1 MRAEAL
7 RREFAAALHCDEA
20 PDDAA
25 ASTGSLVGIEHE
37 FFVLRDGVRVDFT
50 PLLAALDLGRPYLDP
65 ADTNAHR
72 LPSGAAVTCDGVE
85 AEIAL
90 PPISVA
96 PGFTL
101 DAAHRAEW
109 ERGELSHR
117 LGDEFELQGSSTHI
131 SINID
136 ADIRVIDAVA
146 RLYTATFAP
155 ALMLLLDR
163 RVSYGIS
170 VRPRPG
176 RLEFCGE
183 YTTGR
188 RLRAALALAAGSV
201 RVCVSAVLG
210 TASPAQ
216 PPPPVAVTLDVE
228 RHRFG
233 YVVRRGAM
241 GGDLYADGRAALLP
255 LSDGGFITADALLHI
270 AWSSARAAL
279 GALGDG
285 EDAHPAQDIVDSDC
299 ALPVE
304 EVDTHDGEDCVATAP
319 SPLSLAPAFGRMVQ
333 PLRRPGFDMAAVM
346 VTWDAAVLVAAHLR
360 RRRAAF
366 VCIPRAAMDRFLERL
381 DSGALDVT
389 INGYLR
395 RRRRSDRLER
405 HEQTTRPG
413 LYGSLPRRRSLLA
426 REPDAALLSAGA
438 PT

>member
-7 RREFAAALHCDEA
+7 RRNFAAALQCDA
-20 PDDAA
+20 PGGAA
-25 ASTGSLVGIEHE
+25 ASTGTLIGIEHE
-37 FFVLRDGVRVDFT
+37 FFVLRDGVRVDFA
-50 PLLAALDLGRPYLDP
+50 PLLATLDLGRPSLDP
-65 ADTNAHR
+65 ADANAHR
-72 LPSGAAVTCDGVE
+72 LPSGAAITCDGTE

-96 PGFTL
+96 PGFTR

-131 SINID
+131 SVNID
-136 ADIRVIDAVA
+136 ADIHVIDAVA
-146 RLYTATFAP
+146 RIYAATFAP

-163 RVSYGIS
+163 RDSYGIS

-188 RLRAALALAAGSV
+188 RLRAAIALAAGSV
-201 RVCVSAVLG
+201 RICASAVLG
-210 TASPAQ
+210 AASPAHL
-216 PPPPVAVTLDVE
+216 PPRVSVTLEAE

-241 GGDLYADGRAALLP
+241 GGDLYADGRAALLS
-255 LSDGGFITADALLHI
+255 LSDGGVITAEALLHV
-270 AWSSARAAL
+270 AWSSARMAL
-279 GALGDG
+279 GSLGDG
-285 EDAHPAQDIVDSDC
+285 EDAHPAQDMVDSDC

-304 EVDTHDGEDCVATAP
+304 DVDAP
-319 SPLSLAPAFGRMVQ
+319 ENDNDITTMPASHSAAPAFGRMVQ
-333 PLRRPGFDMAAVM
+333 PLQRPGFDMAAVM
-346 VTWDAAVLVAAHLR
+346 VTWDAAVLVAANLR
-360 RRRAAF
+360 RRRVAF
-366 VCIPRAAMDRFLERL
+366 ICVPRAAMERFFERL

-395 RRRRSDRLER
+395 RRRRNHCLDRQ
-405 HEQTTRPG
+405 EQTTRPG
-413 LYGSLPRRRSLLA
+413 LYGSLPLRRSLLA
-426 REPDAALLSAGA
+426 REPDAALLSSGA
-438 PT
+438 PI